1 MVMPSLSPYLLIL
14 TFIIST
20 ILFKLVHSA
29 LFEKGKYEK
38 RLQQYIDFNDLG
50 DAQKKKEVSEKRQN
64 SSLTKV
70 GKVIE
75 TVLNLSEN
83 EQLLIQS
90 GVSLTLGEVFIGRIM
105 LAIIGVAIGYFYD
118 FFILFTMMCGVF
130 GFYLPIMY
138 IKQRR
143 KKRLQLTSSQLGEA
157 LGTMANA
164 LRAGFS
170 FMQALKMV
178 AEEIKEPLGPELLKA
193 LQEINYGITVE
204 DAFQNL
210 IKRLPDKELELVLN
224 TIIIQRT
231 TGGNLASLMET
242 MQETIFGRARV
253 QDEVKALTA
262 QGKLSSMIITILP
275 IALAIY
281 IRLVNPEYFLML
293 FSHPI
298 GWAMVIWGSISII
311 LGWIFIKKIVHI
323 EV

>member
-1 MVMPSLSPYLLIL
+1 MPNVYPLIL
-14 TFIIST
+14 IPTFIIST
-20 ILFKLVHSA
+20 IIFKLIHSI

-38 RLQQYIDFNDLG
+38 RLQKYIEFNDIG
-50 DAQKKKEVSEKRQN
+50 NAEIEQEVNEQRKSA
-64 SSLTKV
+64 SLTKV
-70 GKVIE
+70 SKGIE
-75 TVLNLSEN
+75 SVLNLSRN

-105 LAIIGVAIGYFYD
+105 LASIGLLIGYFNGI
-118 FFILFTMMCGVF
+118 FILFTLMCGVL
-130 GFYLPIMY
+130 GFYLPLIY

-143 KKRLQLTSSQLGEA
+143 KKRLELTSAQLGEA

-210 IKRLPDKELELVLN
+210 IERLPNKELELVLN

-242 MQETIFGRARV
+242 MQETIFGRERV
-253 QDEVKALTA
+253 QDEVKSLTA

-281 IRLVNPEYFLML
+281 IKLVNPEYFNML
-293 FSHPI
+293 FSHPV
-298 GWAMVIWGSISII
+298 GWAMVIIGSISII
-311 LGWIFIKKIVHI
+311 LGWFFIRKIVHI